1 MPIRMTPPVNQPRF
15 PNEVKDQFLRALVAH
30 GETVVTMTE
39 IASKSPEPG
48 VRQLF
53 ERLGQA
59 GRDVYLLQ
67 GVGLI
72 NVHVR
77 STPPGWWNIQKSVK
91 TDLDDLHEALSID
104 RVFVLLI
111 GRKDQFIADGYI
123 AADFEHPPF
132 VRPPGEG
139 ATKYSINE
147 KQHLNQAFM
156 FLSLDKVA
164 EGLLTKFRE
173 EEKVSGTFFRE
184 K

>member
-1 MPIRMTPPVNQPRF
+1 MPPSVNQSRF
-15 PNEVKDQFLRALVAH
+15 ANEVKDKFLRALAAH

-39 IASKSPEPG
+39 LASKSREPG
-48 VRQLF
+48 VRRLF

-77 STPPGWWNIQKSVK
+77 SEPPGWWNIQKSVK

-111 GRKDQFIADGYI
+111 GRKDQFIADGYV

-132 VRPPGEG
+132 VRPPGEE

-147 KQHLNQAFM
+147 KQHLDQAFL

-164 EGLLTKFRE
+164 EILLTKLRLP
-173 EEKVSGTFFRE
+173 KAVANASLVR
-184 K
+184 

>member
-1 MPIRMTPPVNQPRF
+1 MPIRMPLSVNQARLA
-15 PNEVKDQFLRALVAH
+15 NEVKDKFLRVLVAH

-39 IASKSPEPG
+39 LASKSPEPG
-48 VRQLF
+48 VRRLF

-77 STPPGWWNIQKSVK
+77 SKPPGWWNIQKSVK

-104 RVFVLLI
+104 RAFVLLI
-111 GRKDQFIADGYI
+111 GRKDEFIADGYI
-123 AADFEHPPF
+123 ATDFEHPPF
-132 VRPPGEG
+132 VRPPGEE

-147 KQHLNQAFM
+147 KQDLDQAFL

-164 EGLLTKFRE
+164 EVLLTKFRLP
-173 EEKVSGTFFRE
+173 KAVANASRVR
-184 K
+184 